1 MEAYVYV
8 VCIVGDYV
16 FLSHGLAV
24 SAFFAGRKFSSS
36 IFPFTEMP
44 KVFSRL
50 FVLPLFPIGR
60 LFLRSGENIRKE
72 ELHFVYSSGN
82 IETVSFYSVSQGL
95 EKRAVCR
102 SPDFGLCA
110 QLFASDVSQLPLCRA
125 GLEARLID
133 FHRMYRNTGFLH

>member
-24 SAFFAGRKFSSS
+24 SAFFAGRKFFFQHLSVYGNAKGVLTAFLFSLSSQLKNK
-36 IFPFTEMP
+36 TC
-44 KVFSRL
+44 
-50 FVLPLFPIGR
+50 GR
-60 LFLRSGENIRKE
+60 EKNIRKE

-110 QLFASDVSQLPLCRA
+110 QLFASDVSPAAFCV
-125 GLEARLID
+125 GLVWKP
-133 FHRMYRNTGFLH
+133 G

>member
-1 MEAYVYV
+1 MWSVSLVIMYF
-8 VCIVGDYV
+8 
-16 FLSHGLAV
+16 FLMAWQYPLSLQGE
-24 SAFFAGRKFSSS
+24 SFSSS

-110 QLFASDVSQLPLCRA
+110 QLFASDVSPA
-125 GLEARLID
+125 A
-133 FHRMYRNTGFLH
+133 FV

>member
-24 SAFFAGRKFSSS
+24 SAFFAGRKFFFQHLSVYGNAKGVLTAFLFSLSSQLVGYS
-36 IFPFTEMP
+36 
-44 KVFSRL
+44 
-50 FVLPLFPIGR
+50 FVL
-60 LFLRSGENIRKE
+60 EKNIRKE

-95 EKRAVCR
+95 ERGPSAVLRISVCVLN
-102 SPDFGLCA
+102 SLPPMYP
-110 QLFASDVSQLPLCRA
+110 QLP
-125 GLEARLID
+125 
-133 FHRMYRNTGFLH
+133 FV